1 MPPEDGDGL
10 EPPAADPEFGA
21 REDIVAR
28 PQPGFQCGGIG
39 FRQTAPPH
47 LRRRRGVLV
56 VEQMVLDEDSTGGRP
71 KCAEPD
77 ARRSIICPHPDNA
90 CVVPEATM
98 NLTGEGQTAVPPR

>member
-56 VEQMVLDEDSTGGRP
+56 VEQMVLDEDPTGGRP
-71 KCAEPD
+71 KCADQTRGVPSF
-77 ARRSIICPHPDNA
+77 AGIPTTPALCQRRP
-90 CVVPEATM
+90 
-98 NLTGEGQTAVPPR
+98 